1 VVPLVHEAFDWEH
14 GVFLGSV
21 MGSETTAAA
30 AGAVGKLRRD
40 PFAMLPFCG
49 YHMGD
54 YFRHWLEIGRRDG
67 AVLPRIFYVNWF
79 RKDARGRF
87 LWPGFGDNARV
98 LEWVFRRCDD
108 AIDAVD
114 TPIGRVPTKRGLD
127 TAGLEIDSVDLE
139 AMLAV
144 DPAEW
149 LEEIG
154 PIREFYAEFGTHLP
168 RELEAQLDA
177 LEQRLRDAA

>member
-1 VVPLVHEAFDWEH
+1 
-14 GVFLGSV
+14 

-49 YHMGD
+49 YHMAD
-54 YFRHWLEIGRRDG
+54 YFRHWLQIGKREG
-67 AVLPRIFYVNWF
+67 AALPKIFYVNWF
-79 RKDARGRF
+79 RKDADGRF
-87 LWPGFGDNARV
+87 LWPGFGENARV

-108 AIDAVD
+108 AVDAVD
-114 TPIGRVPTKRGLD
+114 TPIGRVPSKRGLD
-127 TAGLEIDSVDLE
+127 TAGLEIDSRDLE
-139 AMLAV
+139 ELLKV
-144 DPAEW
+144 DAGEW

-154 PIREFYAEFGTHLP
+154 PIREFYAEFGAKLP

-177 LEQRLRDAA
+177 LEARLRDAA